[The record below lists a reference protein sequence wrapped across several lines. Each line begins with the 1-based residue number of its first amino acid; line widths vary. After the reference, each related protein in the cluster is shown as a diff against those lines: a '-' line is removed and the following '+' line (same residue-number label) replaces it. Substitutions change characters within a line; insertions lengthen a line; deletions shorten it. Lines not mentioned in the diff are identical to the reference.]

1 MFLSLVT
8 LGNIQQVTAHFAK
21 VLSDMYFW
29 IKTENSTN
37 CSTALIKKRTIV
49 GAFWLPWNFLP
60 SRVSEGKLDFTV
72 KSFPEK

>member
-8 LGNIQQVTAHFAK
+8 VGNMQQVTAHFAK

-37 CSTALIKKRTIV
+37 CSTALIKKKNHCGRLL
-49 GAFWLPWNFLP
+49 ASLEL
-60 SRVSEGKLDFTV
+60 LAC
-72 KSFPEK
+72 